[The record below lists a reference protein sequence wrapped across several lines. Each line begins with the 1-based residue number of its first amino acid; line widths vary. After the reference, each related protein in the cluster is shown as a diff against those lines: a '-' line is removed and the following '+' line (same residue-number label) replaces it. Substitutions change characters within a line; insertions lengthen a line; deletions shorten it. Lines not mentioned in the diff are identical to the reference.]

1 MLVSDQSSARP
12 AAISPAYRALAAGV
26 AFSVAFT
33 LLIWLLGDLLDAVPD
48 AGDAGASWYYW
59 KLIDPTLTSR
69 LTAWGFYLLHQV
81 SFWAV
86 ALMLVWVLLMENPRR
101 GLVFGKKIAFPKRV
115 TSVARRYHGYY
126 FAWATVYTFWYHPM
140 EATSGH
146 LIGFLYMF
154 LLLVQGSLF
163 FTRAHVNRWWT
174 LFLEVAVLAP
184 RHAGGDH
191 AGRGHVANVRVRV
204 RGDLR
209 HHADARV
216 ELVALGARPGARC
229 LRRGCRG
236 GLRSARLGAAGPRW
250 RAYRSSD
257 YAAVFALAG
266 LIGGA
271 LGLIRLMRGK
281 PVSRLRT
288 GPPIAGD
295 PMEVAGIEPA
305 S

>member
-1 MLVSDQSSARP
+1 MLVSDQSPARP

-146 LIGFLYMF
+146 LI
-154 LLLVQGSLF
+154 
-163 FTRAHVNRWWT
+163 
-174 LFLEVAVLAP
+174 
-184 RHAGGDH
+184 
-191 AGRGHVANVRVRV
+191 
-204 RGDLR
+204 
-209 HHADARV
+209 
-216 ELVALGARPGARC
+216 VALGARPGARC

-271 LGLIRLMRGK
+271 LSLIRLMRG
-281 PVSRLRT
+281 RLS
-288 GPPIAGD
+288 PD
-295 PMEVAGIEPA
+295 
-305 S
+305 